1 VNLKSASEVIGTTLA
16 SGITTFASARA
27 QCGAAAA
34 CVGLTWDKADGSK
47 WRLFG
52 GERREGAT
60 GKYRTVGEAIDPW
73 MPAP

>member
-1 VNLKSASEVIGTTLA
+1 MYLKDSAEVVGNTIA
-16 SGITTFASARA
+16 SGITTF
-27 QCGAAAA
+27 GAARDSCNAGTG
-34 CVGLTWDKADGSK
+34 CVGLTYDAASK
-47 WRLFG
+47 WRTFG